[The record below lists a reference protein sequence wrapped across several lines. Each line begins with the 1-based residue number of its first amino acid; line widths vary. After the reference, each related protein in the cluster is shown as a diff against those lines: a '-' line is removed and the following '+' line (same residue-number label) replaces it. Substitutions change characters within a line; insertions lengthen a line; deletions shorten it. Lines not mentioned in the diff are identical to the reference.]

1 MPKLGRACIGWG
13 EGRLG
18 RVGTAQSECGG
29 NERHPHRSFR
39 GAYGIAKEGGRRM
52 INKIVMSMAG
62 LRLFSGSLEIVA
74 ALIMLR
80 LNQVDKALLVNSGLA
95 IVGPLTLLATTTIG
109 LVGLA
114 DKLSFTKM
122 LWVGVGVTFI
132 FIGILK
138 K

>member
-1 MPKLGRACIGWG
+1 
-13 EGRLG
+13 
-18 RVGTAQSECGG
+18 
-29 NERHPHRSFR
+29 
-39 GAYGIAKEGGRRM
+39 M

-62 LRLFSGSLEIVA
+62 LRLFSGSLEILA

-122 LWVGVGVTFI
+122 LWVGIGVTFI